1 MSNES
6 YILGIVA
13 SLAVLA
19 IVIEMLR
26 RGRLRERHATWW
38 LVAGLASVI
47 ISIFPQI
54 LFTLSDVLGI
64 EVPSNLV
71 FFSTIFILF
80 LVCLQSSS
88 ELTRLEE
95 KTRTL
100 AEELAIIRADLNQKQ
115 K

>member
-6 YILGIVA
+6 YLLGIVA

-38 LVAGLASVI
+38 IVAGIVSVVV
-47 ISIFPQI
+47 SVFPQI
-54 LFTLSDVLGI
+54 LFSVSDLLGI

-80 LVCLQSSS
+80 LVCLQSSA

-95 KTRTL
+95 KTRAL
-100 AEELAIIRADLNQKQ
+100 AEDLAIIRADLDQKN

>member
-1 MSNES
+1 M
-6 YILGIVA
+6 GIVA

-38 LVAGLASVI
+38 IVAGIASVI
-47 ISIFPQI
+47 ISVFPQI
-54 LFTLSDVLGI
+54 LFALSNSLGI

-71 FFSTIFILF
+71 FFSTIFVLF
-80 LVCLQSSS
+80 LVCLQSSA

-100 AEELAIIRADLNQKQ
+100 AEEVAIIKADLDKQ
-115 K
+115 NK

>member
-6 YILGIVA
+6 YFLGVVA

-38 LVAGLASVI
+38 IVAGVISVV

-54 LFTLSDVLGI
+54 LFAVSDFLGI

-80 LVCLQSSS
+80 LVCLQSSA

-95 KTRTL
+95 KTRAL
-100 AEELAIIRADLNQKQ
+100 AEDLAIIKADLEQRK

>member
-13 SLAVLA
+13 SIVVLI

-38 LVAGLASVI
+38 IVAGIASVV
-47 ISIFPQI
+47 ISVFPQI
-54 LFTLSDVLGI
+54 LFSISDLLGV
-64 EVPSNLV
+64 EVPSNLI

-80 LVCLQSSS
+80 LVCLQSSA

-95 KTRTL
+95 KTRKL
-100 AEELAIIRADLNQKQ
+100 AEELAIIKADLDQSNK
-115 K
+115 